1 MIGALRYEAV
11 RIRTIASS
19 YWLAGIAV
27 VLTAGITLLLSLTVN
42 AADASDFDASLPE
55 LTTWVL
61 TAGAS
66 FPIMPVLGA
75 AFSIVIGVMSMG
87 HEYRYG
93 TNKATLTA
101 LPDRI
106 TVLVAKM
113 VILAL
118 WITGTV
124 VATLLV
130 TFLITIALYDGPDF
144 SAMGRPV
151 FAYWLYCVGFALA
164 GFGLAAIFRN
174 QTGAMVIALTWPFV
188 LEPIING
195 VLLALNQVADVFGD
209 LTNLL
214 PAAAGRRTMFDP
226 YVDLAGGFGEFDT
239 WGLGASFLV
248 FWVGVAGLVVAGSI
262 LFIRRD
268 A

>member
-1 MIGALRYEAV
+1 MIGALRYESM

-19 YWLAGIAV
+19 YWLSGIAI
-27 VLTAGITLLLSLTVN
+27 VLTAGITMLLALTVD
-42 AADASDFDASLPE
+42 AADIDDVAPAE
-55 LTTWVL
+55 VTTWVL

-66 FPIMPVLGA
+66 FAIMPVLAA
-75 AFSIVIGVMSMG
+75 AFYAVIGVMAMG

-93 TNKATLTA
+93 TNKATLSA

-106 TVLVAKM
+106 TVLVGKM
-113 VILAL
+113 IVLIV
-118 WITGTV
+118 WITATV
-124 VATLLV
+124 VATLIV
-130 TFLITIALYDGPDF
+130 TFLVTSVFFSDPDF
-144 SAMGRPV
+144 SAAARPV
-151 FAYWLYCVGFALA
+151 FAYWSYSLGFGLA
-164 GFGLAAIFRN
+164 GFGLTAIFRN
-174 QTGAMVIALTWPFV
+174 QTGAMVLVLIWPFV

-195 VLLALNQVADVFGD
+195 VLFALSQTSEGIGT

-214 PAAAGRRTMFDP
+214 PAAAGRRSMFDP
-226 YVDLAGGFGEFDT
+226 YVDLAGGFGELDT

-248 FWVGVAGLVVAGSI
+248 FWLGVLVLVVAGSV